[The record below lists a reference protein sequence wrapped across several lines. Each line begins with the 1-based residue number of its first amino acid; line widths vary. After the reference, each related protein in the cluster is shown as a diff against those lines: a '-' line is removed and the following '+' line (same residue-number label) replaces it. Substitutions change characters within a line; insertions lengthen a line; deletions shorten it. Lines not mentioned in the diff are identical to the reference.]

1 MRLILAQKFFS
12 EHPNKYDTKEVFNV
26 DSKAEW
32 MSDQLNL
39 AHVATSKKKY
49 EKEKT
54 KTNKRQCTLNSV
66 HVEDP

>member
-49 EKEKT
+49 EKEK
-54 KTNKRQCTLNSV
+54 N
-66 HVEDP
+66 